1 MGFAGVLP
9 SSSRH
14 VQAPGIEHRVSV
26 MKSLGRGT
34 YVLTVAFR
42 RVQGRK
48 YAGFKLGIVG
58 SESPNLKL
66 QKSCALTTFQFWT
79 LTLLSHLLFK
89 PRKP

>member
-1 MGFAGVLP
+1 MGFAVVLP

-34 YVLTVAFR
+34 FVLTVAFR

-48 YAGFKLGIVG
+48 YAGFKLGIVC
-58 SESPNLKL
+58 SESSNLKL
-66 QKSCALTTFQFWT
+66 QKFCALTTF
-79 LTLLSHLLFK
+79 LSPGRSHC
-89 PRKP
+89 